1 MKSLL
6 MKRLPLVAALAIAL
20 AAAAAHAASPT
31 GAQGTRAKIDA
42 NGDGVIDR
50 SEAAAHP
57 RLAERFDQLDK
68 NRDGRIDASERPQR
82 GQGSPGGRQG
92 GGMAKVDTNSDGMI
106 DRSEAAAHP
115 RLAERFDQLD
125 KNRDGRIDASERPQR
140 GQGGAAGGRH
150 GGGMAK
156 LDVNGD
162 SAISLDEAAGHQ
174 RLLDKFEMIDT
185 NADASLSR
193 QELQAWRAQQGGRRG
208 PGATGGKP

>member
-1 MKSLL
+1 MNSLL
-6 MKRLPLVAALAIAL
+6 MKRLPLVAALSIAL

-42 NGDGVIDR
+42 NGDG
-50 SEAAAHP
+50 
-57 RLAERFDQLDK
+57 
-68 NRDGRIDASERPQR
+68 
-82 GQGSPGGRQG
+82 
-92 GGMAKVDTNSDGMI
+92 MI

-125 KNRDGRIDASERPQR
+125 KNRDGKIDASERPQR
-140 GQGGAAGGRH
+140 GQGGAPGGRH

-162 SAISLDEAAGHQ
+162 GAISLDEAAGHQ

>member
-1 MKSLL
+1 MTAPPMKT
-6 MKRLPLVAALAIAL
+6 LPLVAALAIAL
-20 AAAAAHAASPT
+20 AAAAVHAAPPA

-68 NRDGRIDASERPQR
+68 NRDGKIDASERPQR
-82 GQGSPGGRQG
+82 GQGGRQG
-92 GGMAKVDTNSDGMI
+92 GGMAKIDTNGDGMI

-140 GQGGAAGGRH
+140 GQGGRQGDGRH

-156 LDVNGD
+156 LDANGD
-162 SAISLDEAAGHQ
+162 GAISLDEAAGHQ

-193 QELQAWRAQQGGRRG
+193 VELQAWRAQHGGRRG
-208 PGATGGKP
+208 PGAQGGKP